1 MPIKAI
7 PPRTAASKKR
17 RRNGAQY
24 YRRKS
29 IASRAKRGRKRHSV
43 PKCVMLSS
51 RVFMPAPA
59 AKRRFSTMRKSL
71 NPTAVGRHFR
81 SLCRIM
87 LLLITK
93 TGVSAVTAS
102 RRFVMFVMRI
112 SDTFLKTGRRRP
124 ECGFVST
131 HLRCKRWTVV
141 RRTVDGGDR
150 LLFFVL
156 CLVRKSF
163 LRLHLFRNSPPAPA
177 RFPRKADRFATRR
190 VVLPSA
196 KFYP

>member
-1 MPIKAI
+1 
-7 PPRTAASKKR
+7 
-17 RRNGAQY
+17 
-24 YRRKS
+24 
-29 IASRAKRGRKRHSV
+29 
-43 PKCVMLSS
+43 
-51 RVFMPAPA
+51 MPAPA

-131 HLRCKRWTVV
+131 HLRCKR
-141 RRTVDGGDR
+141 RTVDGR
-150 LLFFVL
+150 ACFFAL
-156 CLVRKSF
+156 RSIRKPF
-163 LRLHLFRNSPPAPA
+163 LRLHLLRNSPPAPA